1 MKKTNIF
8 FKELLTLVA
17 LFISISSVSAY
28 TTVKSLAEI
37 KQMSDGALIIFE
49 GEAMTTMH
57 LSRNNSP
64 VPGIFI
70 QDSNGDALFLKH
82 QYFMATNTWF
92 EDPTYNG
99 YKMNQGGT
107 IVKSFS
113 GKFRKATTTMPAH
126 IEFTDVRYYYR
137 YFICDYDYI
146 HR

>member
-82 QYFMATNTWF
+82 QYFMATYTWF

-113 GKFRKATTTMPAH
+113 R
-126 IEFTDVRYYYR
+126 
-137 YFICDYDYI
+137 
-146 HR
+146 